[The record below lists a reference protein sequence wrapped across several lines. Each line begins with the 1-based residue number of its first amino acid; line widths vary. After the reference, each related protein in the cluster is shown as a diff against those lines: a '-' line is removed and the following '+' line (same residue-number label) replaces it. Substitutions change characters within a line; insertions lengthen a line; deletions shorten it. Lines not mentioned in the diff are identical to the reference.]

1 MAKNL
6 HIKSRKHAS
15 TVQRAPAAGVVA
27 AAAIATFGLSA
38 QAQTTSAD
46 TPALKEVRV
55 QSTQDSGYTPGTPS
69 SPKFTQPQVN
79 TTQTMSIIRSEVLK
93 EQGATTLTEALRNV
107 PGVGTFNIGENGR
120 MNTGDSVSMR
130 GFDTSDSIFVDG
142 VRDLGGISRDIFNT
156 EQVEVFKGPAG
167 TDNGRT
173 SASGSINL
181 VTKQPRLEDSFSASV
196 GAGSAKYKRTTADW
210 NKQLTGLP
218 GAAFRLNVMGEDSGT
233 PGRDVVENK
242 KWGIAPSLALGLGT
256 DSRIFLNYLH
266 VKQNN
271 LPDGGVPVIGLP
283 GYNAASTLSPAVRQY
298 LNTHRVN
305 SSNFYGSVSDFDDTT
320 VDMFTAKVERDLSA
334 GTTLQN
340 ITRVGRTEQ
349 LFTATRP
356 NAITSTAADP
366 ANWTISRGSNS
377 ADTSNKIITNQT
389 NLTTKLTAGG
399 LEHSISAGVEL
410 TREEAEAH
418 TLAGGDYASTT
429 TNLWN
434 PNPHVSRTALKRNG
448 GYSERKID
456 TISLYGF
463 DTIKLNEQWAINGGL
478 RADHYKLHST
488 SQTVASGTTPA
499 TFIDV
504 KNSDTLWNWKLG
516 VLFKPATNG
525 SIYAN
530 YALQQQPPGTVT
542 GGDGAGGGVVTITT
556 SASDINSF
564 FRNPQKTKTFEVGT
578 KWELAE
584 KRLLLTGAVF
594 HTELNNQISCDY
606 LGNTA
611 SNCVQD
617 GKKTVK
623 GLELGAV
630 GQITNNWQVTTGLTL
645 QRTHTDASRQRGTGT
660 ISADGSNDLPFTPRT
675 AFTLWSSYKVMPALT
690 IGAGGRYMGSMKK
703 SNDGNVTGPATIGA
717 YWVFDAMATYQV
729 SKNVSLKFNVN
740 NLFDKDYVASIN
752 RGGNRYFPGAE
763 RSYRLTAN
771 FDF

>member
-1 MAKNL
+1 MAKSNTY
-6 HIKSRKHAS
+6 IKSRKH
-15 TVQRAPAAGVVA
+15 PAASRTPTAGVMA
-27 AAAIATFGLSA
+27 AAALATFGLAA
-38 QAQTTSAD
+38 QAQTTA
-46 TPALKEVRV
+46 TLQEVQV
-55 QSTQDSGYTPGTPS
+55 QSARDTGYTPGTVS
-69 SPKFTQPQVN
+69 SPKFTQPLVD
-79 TTQTMSIIRSEVLK
+79 TTQTISVIRSEVLK

-120 MNTGDSVSMR
+120 MNTGDAVSMR
-130 GFDTSDSIFVDG
+130 GFDTSDSIFMDG

-156 EQVEVFKGPAG
+156 DQVEVFKGPAG
-167 TDNGRT
+167 SDNGRT
-173 SASGSINL
+173 AASGSINL
-181 VTKQPRLEDSFSASV
+181 VTKQPRLDDSFSASV
-196 GAGSAKYKRTTADW
+196 GAGSDKYKRTTADW

-218 GAAFRLNVMGEDSGT
+218 GAALRLNAVAEDSGV
-233 PGRDVVENK
+233 PGRDVLENK

-256 DSRIFLNYLH
+256 ENRIFLNYLH
-266 VKQNN
+266 VKQSN

-305 SSNFYGSVSDFDDTT
+305 SSNFYGSRDDFDDAT
-320 VDMFTAKVERDLSA
+320 VDMFTARFERDFSA
-334 GTTLQN
+334 DTTLRN
-340 ITRVGRTEQ
+340 TLRVGRTEQ

-377 ADTSNKIITNQT
+377 ADTTNKIITNQT
-389 NLTTKLTAGG
+389 NLTTKLKTGG
-399 LEHSISAGVEL
+399 LEHSISTGLEL
-410 TREEAEAH
+410 TREESEAH
-418 TLAGGDYASTT
+418 TLAGGDYASAT

-434 PNPHVSRTALKRNG
+434 PDPNVGRTPLTRNG
-448 GYSERKID
+448 AYSERKID

-463 DTIKLNEQWAINGGL
+463 DTIQLNEQWAINGGL
-478 RADHYKLHST
+478 RADHYKLHSKV
-488 SQTVASGTTPA
+488 QTIAAGTTPA
-499 TFIDV
+499 TLTDLE
-504 KNSDTLWNWKLG
+504 NSDTLWNWKLG

-556 SASDINSF
+556 GAADINSLL
-564 FRNPQKTKTFEVGT
+564 RSPQKTKTFEVGT
-578 KWELAE
+578 KWELMD

-630 GQITNNWQVTTGLTL
+630 GQITSNWQVTTGLTL
-645 QRTHTDASRQRGTGT
+645 QRTHTDAARQRGTGT

-675 AFTLWSSYKVMPALT
+675 AFTLWSSYQLT
-690 IGAGGRYMGSMKK
+690 PELSLGGGGRYIGSMKK
-703 SNDGNVTGPATIGA
+703 SNDGNVTGPAVIES
-717 YWVFDAMATYQV
+717 YWVFDAMATYRV
-729 SKNVSLKFNVN
+729 NKNVSLKFNVN